1 MVSPNVLINT
11 TVDHVS
17 DPYFIGHPTNQLLR
31 RDYGAKVLGFDLSV
45 NMIDIAQERLGPFSK
60 FQICFTAFSLAV

>member
-1 MVSPNVLINT
+1 MIPFFLSPYN
-11 TVDHVS
+11 
-17 DPYFIGHPTNQLLR
+17 FLLR

-60 FQICFTAFSLAV
+60 ISNLFHRVFIGCMKTTFV